1 MIKIIKYII
10 RMVFNMFTKNS
21 GLVKIWVTMILN
33 GTYTYDQVPNL
44 SNLRTVVFEVL
55 LEVGYDPRVTA

>member
-1 MIKIIKYII
+1 
-10 RMVFNMFTKNS
+10 MFTKNS

-44 SNLRTVVFEVL
+44 SNLRTVVLEVL